1 MRDTHHQKRPYRVVD
16 KDRSR
21 RDEHAESHERTQLY
35 VVGQYVYSTDGS
47 RCELVIS
54 PFLEQDN
61 FIPSLLEGL
70 CRRLVTSK
78 VN

>member
-1 MRDTHHQKRPYRVVD
+1 VRVTHHEKRPYGVVD

-35 VVGQYVYSTDGS
+35 EVGQYEHSTDGS
-47 RCELVIS
+47 RCELVVS

-70 CRRLVTSK
+70 CRGLVISK
-78 VN
+78 AN